1 MGASPFND
9 ASTFLIRTLFD
20 LYVFVVMLRFLLQL
34 MRADFYN
41 PISQFV
47 VRATQAP
54 LQPLR
59 QVLPGVRGIDTA
71 SLVLM
76 LVLGVVKIVLVT
88 GIYGQMPALATM
100 LILAAADIV
109 RLMLNVFF
117 WAIVIR
123 VVMSWVNPGARNP
136 VNSLVGSLTEPLLER
151 ARRIL
156 PPMSGFD
163 LSPIPVLIVLQ
174 LAQILVV
181 APLRSFAGY

>member
-1 MGASPFND
+1 MGASPFDD

-20 LYVFVVMLRFLLQL
+20 LYIFVVMLRFLLQL
-34 MRADFYN
+34 TRADFYN

-47 VRATQAP
+47 VRATRAP
-54 LQPLR
+54 LHPLR
-59 QVLPGVRGIDTA
+59 QVLPSVRGVDGA

-76 LVLGVVKIVLVT
+76 LALGFLKILLVT
-88 GIYGQMPALATM
+88 GVYGRVPPVATM
-100 LILAAADIV
+100 LILAAADIA

-123 VVMSWVNPGARNP
+123 VVMSWMSPGARNP
-136 VNSLVGSLTEPLLER
+136 VSHLVGSLSDPLLDR
-151 ARRIL
+151 ARRLL
-156 PPMSGFD
+156 PPMGGFD

-181 APLRSFAGY
+181 APLRSLAGY

>member
-1 MGASPFND
+1 MNASPFND

-20 LYVFVVMLRFLLQL
+20 LCMFVVMLRFLLQL

-59 QVLPGVRGIDTA
+59 QVLPGIRGVDTA
-71 SLVLM
+71 SLALM
-76 LVLGVVKIVLVT
+76 LILGVVKILLVT
-88 GIYGQMPALATM
+88 GIHGRMPPLAAM
-100 LILAAADIV
+100 VILAAADV
-109 RLMLNVFF
+109 ARLMLNVFF

-123 VVMSWVNPGARNP
+123 VVMSWVNPGTRNP

-156 PPMSGFD
+156 PPMTGFD

-174 LAQILVV
+174 LAQILIV
-181 APLRSFAGY
+181 APLRSLAGY

>member
-9 ASTFLIRTLFD
+9 ASTFLVRTLFD
-20 LYVFVVMLRFLLQL
+20 LYIFIVMLRFLLQL

-47 VRATQAP
+47 VRVTRAP

-88 GIYGQMPALATM
+88 GIYGQVPPVATM
-100 LILAAADIV
+100 LILAAADIA

-123 VVMSWVNPGARNP
+123 IVMSWVIPGARNP

-151 ARRIL
+151 ARRFL
-156 PPMSGFD
+156 PPLSGFD

-181 APLRSFAGY
+181 APLRSLAGF